1 MRHTRYDSGNTGKQ
15 ASTSIFFKEGDN
27 TNPSLLTARPTRTYS
42 TDALAIKLNSFWEKS
57 AKYNSHKEFLSCFI
71 PEKLIPKALEIT
83 FESTTRN
90 YDQEINN

>member
-42 TDALAIKLNSFWEKS
+42 TDV
-57 AKYNSHKEFLSCFI
+57 
-71 PEKLIPKALEIT
+71 
-83 FESTTRN
+83 
-90 YDQEINN
+90 